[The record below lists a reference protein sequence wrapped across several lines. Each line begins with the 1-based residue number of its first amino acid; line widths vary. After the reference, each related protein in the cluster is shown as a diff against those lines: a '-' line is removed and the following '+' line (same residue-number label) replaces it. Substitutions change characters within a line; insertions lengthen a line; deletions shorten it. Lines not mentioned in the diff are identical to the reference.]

1 LRAEKETFIDGED
14 MRIQNKNWISEYLK
28 WARELKLGRAEIGA
42 SDMKLSELRKHL
54 KYVERWRGILHSILN
69 VMAVFSIW
77 LDTQILSLSKRI
89 YSLLPNKLK
98 RMLCDLNRSY
108 LGYRNK
114 IMKIEM
120 DSPSTYRRADE
131 RGDVPGWVLV
141 VLMTTGL
148 VTALWTIAA
157 PRLSQILKNSLDSMN
172 NIR

>member
-1 LRAEKETFIDGED
+1 
-14 MRIQNKNWISEYLK
+14 MRIQNKNWAIKK
-28 WARELKLGRAEIGA
+28 WINKFGRRMGEMKLRRAKIGA
-42 SDMKLSELRKHL
+42 SDMKLSELRKYPR
-54 KYVERWRGILHSILN
+54 YVERWRGILQSTLN
-69 VMAVFSIW
+69 VLAVFSIW
-77 LDTQILSLSKRI
+77 LDIQILSLSKRA
-89 YSLLPNKLK
+89 YSLLPNNLK
-98 RMLCDLNRSY
+98 SVLCDLNRSY

-120 DSPSTYRRADE
+120 DSPSSYRRADE

>member
-1 LRAEKETFIDGED
+1 MLIDGED

-42 SDMKLSELRKHL
+42 SDMRLSELRNHL

-77 LDTQILSLSKRI
+77 LDTQILSLSRRI

-98 RMLCDLNRSY
+98 RALCDLNRSY

-120 DSPSTYRRADE
+120 DSPSSYRRVDE

>member
-1 LRAEKETFIDGED
+1 
-14 MRIQNKNWISEYLK
+14 MRIQNKNWAIKK
-28 WARELKLGRAEIGA
+28 WINKCWRRMWEMKLRRSKIGA
-42 SDMKLSELRKHL
+42 SDMKLSELRKYP
-54 KYVERWRGILHSILN
+54 KYVERWRKILQSTLN
-69 VMAVFSIW
+69 VFAVFSIW
-77 LDTQILSLSKRI
+77 LDARILSFSKRI
-89 YSLLPNKLK
+89 YSLLPSKLK
-98 RMLCDLNRSY
+98 KLLSDLNGSY
-108 LGYRNK
+108 LRYRNK

-120 DSPSTYRRADE
+120 DSPISYRRVDE